1 MSGQFLAKSRVLAV
15 RTRLQPGFVCWNRSL
30 HTPNKRA
37 GHFSNRLSE
46 LVKESSARS
55 LDPLTKSDK
64 HDAGITNMLRM
75 GRARRQ
81 GGYDRGAGM
90 HLSIPLRAKNV
101 EKAWDICTQKLQR
114 DGYLISGDTLRS
126 EAVELILL
134 MAKSVSARALSPDG
148 ACVEDSPVADKKRR
162 ALFGFR
168 SALILK
174 HVFADPLCTLGD
186 EHDGSETL
194 AESEGKIDVQTI
206 DLRLGLTSA
215 SDYKDIISLLS
226 AAIDPCMS
234 TGNTPELAG
243 STPEELAVDIM
254 SASISRLMHLTFL
267 AAEQDGVTMSDKTIR
282 AALQAT
288 TAMQDVSAA
297 RDILMLQYS
306 DLAVLLN
313 PGVQPS
319 TSQAAK
325 KALSEPN
332 TDQCRVVVEILLN
345 IVTTGR
351 DPRVLDAASQS
362 TQPQAEF
369 GYDQFED
376 TLRPRDDSISPADL
390 AAVRLWRA
398 ETVER
403 IYRAYVASGM
413 SEVASP
419 DRAKMPAL
427 QGSVV
432 PTPQMLATLL
442 CVHCDAGNIEQATI
456 LYDTLA
462 ATLQSWQEFT
472 APPPA
477 KNRKHATRYAESS
490 ASHKMGISLWAKVLE
505 GVCRTQQQWLAS
517 RVLGDIV
524 ADGWLPSEEMYEQCL
539 AMVSDPSAETLTE
552 AVNEIRRHVQIGG
565 VGAQFDSATIEPLV
579 SALVCPQVPASS
591 DSMSA
596 QIEQALLLSRLTTT
610 VDTGNSAVS
619 KVSDATARKVI
630 SAMVSNHQIGRAQ
643 QLAELWSHTRPEIIT
658 NKSIAELILGL
669 GSSGEYAQAL
679 EVFTN
684 VQESGDHVVD
694 LDILCAVLQVYVY
707 AGDYEEAVSVSKRV
721 RAMIRESKEAGA
733 ELELPGHDV
742 FNCMLRAYC
751 EESLVSDAMH
761 VLEEMRSYNLHATP
775 DTYTTLMNTM
785 STLRSYD
792 GLKLVSALAHVDY
805 NMVPICDQDG
815 AQLSGYMAHTA
826 PLPLTASFYNSLI
839 EAFGRVAEPIK
850 ALQVWE
856 VMRSRGIK
864 PDNVTATLLIDT
876 CGWNERVHW
885 DDDMGSQTTFVE
897 HEIPEDHVYTGM
909 PFFHMHFL
917 ANTLQQLREAGLDFS
932 MANYRHLLEALI
944 RGGFL
949 EDALEMVIGK
959 YEAAEQ
965 KAVWMDQAQVL
976 LRPTGGI
983 IFEGLMSLAR
993 RMGDQRKEP
1002 KAPMAKFMDFS
1013 LDIPLCQETVDTIY
1027 GMISAVRNKC
1037 TTDANAE
1044 PCDMPFVQNASPN
1057 LLKRLDLHEQRMD
1070 EFLQQR
1076 RPDLLP
1082 KDRPA
1087 SAAAVVI

>member
-15 RTRLQPGFVCWNRSL
+15 RTRLLPAFACWNRSV
-30 HTPNKRA
+30 HTTNKRA
-37 GHFSNRLSE
+37 GHFSSRLSE
-46 LVKESSARS
+46 LVRDSRAKS
-55 LDPLTKSDK
+55 LDPLTKSDESNT
-64 HDAGITNMLRM
+64 GITNALRM

-90 HLSIPLRAKNV
+90 HLSMPLRVKNV
-101 EKAWDICTQKLQR
+101 EKAWDICTQKIQR
-114 DGYLISGDTLRS
+114 DGCLITGDTLRS

-134 MAKSVSARALSPDG
+134 MAKSVSARALSPNG
-148 ACVEDSPVADKKRR
+148 AGLEDSPAADKKRR

-174 HVFADPLCTLGD
+174 HVFSDPLCTLSD
-186 EHDGSETL
+186 EHDASEVL
-194 AESEGKIDVQTI
+194 AESEGKIDVQAI
-206 DLRLGLTSA
+206 DLRLGLSSV

-234 TGNTPELAG
+234 TGNTPELTGA
-243 STPEELAVDIM
+243 TPDELAVDIM

-288 TAMQDVSAA
+288 IATQDVSAA
-297 RDILMLQYS
+297 RDILLLQYS
-306 DLAVLLN
+306 DLAMLLD
-313 PGVQPS
+313 PDVQPS

-325 KALSEPN
+325 RALSEPN
-332 TDQCRVVVEILLN
+332 ADQCRVVVEILLN
-345 IVTTGR
+345 LVMTGR
-351 DPRVLDAASQS
+351 DPRILDAASQS
-362 TQPQAEF
+362 IQPQAEF

-376 TLRPRDDSISPADL
+376 TMRPRDDSISPADL
-390 AAVRLWRA
+390 DAICLWRA

-403 IYRAYVASGM
+403 IYRAYVAAGM

-419 DRAKMPAL
+419 DRSKTPAL

-442 CVHCDAGNIEQATI
+442 CAHCDAGNIEQATI
-456 LYDTLA
+456 VYDTLA
-462 ATLQSWQEFT
+462 ATLQTWQEFT

-490 ASHKMGISLWAKVLE
+490 PSHKMGISLWAKVLG
-505 GVCRTQQQWLAS
+505 GVCRTQQQWLAT
-517 RVLGDIV
+517 RVLGDIA
-524 ADGWLPSEEMYEQCL
+524 ADGWLPSEEMYEQYL
-539 AMVSDPSAETLTE
+539 AMVSDPSAETLAE
-552 AVNEIRRHVQIGG
+552 AVSEIRRHVQKDSDGTR
-565 VGAQFDSATIEPLV
+565 FDSAVIEPLV
-579 SALVCPQVPASS
+579 SALVCPQIPVSF

-596 QIEQALLLSRLTTT
+596 RIEQALLLSGLATT
-610 VDTGNSAVS
+610 VDTGDSVALA
-619 KVSDATARKVI
+619 VSDATARKII
-630 SAMVSNHQIGRAQ
+630 SAMVSNQQISRAQ

-684 VQESGDHVVD
+684 IQESGDHVVD
-694 LDILCAVLQVYVY
+694 LDILCTVLQVYVY

-721 RAMIRESKEAGA
+721 RAMIRESKEAGV
-733 ELELPGHDV
+733 ELKLPGHDV

-805 NMVPICDQDG
+805 NMVPICDRDG
-815 AQLSGYMAHTA
+815 AQLPGYMAHTP
-826 PLPLTASFYNSLI
+826 PLPLTAAFYNSLI
-839 EAFGRVAEPIK
+839 EAYGRVAEPIK

-885 DDDMGSQTTFVE
+885 DDDMDTQTTFVE
-897 HEIPEDHVYTGM
+897 HEIPEDHVYSGM

-917 ANTLQQLREAGLDFS
+917 ANTLQQLREAGLEFS

-959 YEAAEQ
+959 HEDTVQ

-976 LRPTGGI
+976 LQPTGGI
-983 IFEGLMSLAR
+983 IFEGLMSLAK
-993 RMGDQRKEP
+993 RMGDQKKEP
-1002 KAPMAKFMDFS
+1002 KAPMAKFMDVS
-1013 LDIPLCQETVDTIY
+1013 LDIPLCQETVNTIY

-1037 TTDANAE
+1037 TTDKNAE

-1057 LLKRLDLHEQRMD
+1057 LLKRLDLHEQRLN

-1087 SAAAVVI
+1087 SAASIEI

>member
-1 MSGQFLAKSRVLAV
+1 MSGQFLAKSRVLA
-15 RTRLQPGFVCWNRSL
+15 
-30 HTPNKRA
+30 
-37 GHFSNRLSE
+37 
-46 LVKESSARS
+46 
-55 LDPLTKSDK
+55 SDK
-64 HDAGITNMLRM
+64 HEAGITNMLRM

-114 DGYLISGDTLRS
+114 DGYLISGDTLKS

-148 ACVEDSPVADKKRR
+148 ACVEDSPEADKKRR

-174 HVFADPLCTLGD
+174 HVFADPLCALGD

-194 AESEGKIDVQTI
+194 AKSEGKIDVQTI

-306 DLAVLLN
+306 DLAVLLD
-313 PGVQPS
+313 PGVQPI

-345 IVTTGR
+345 IVMTGR
-351 DPRVLDAASQS
+351 NPRVLDAASQS

-419 DRAKMPAL
+419 DRSKMPAL

-524 ADGWLPSEEMYEQCL
+524 ADGWLPSEEMYEQYL
-539 AMVSDPSAETLTE
+539 AMVSDPSAETVTE
-552 AVNEIRRHVQIGG
+552 AVGEIRRHVQIGG
-565 VGAQFDSATIEPLV
+565 VGAQVDLAIIEPLV

-591 DSMSA
+591 DSMSVR
-596 QIEQALLLSRLTTT
+596 IEQALLLSGLTTT

-619 KVSDATARKVI
+619 AVSDATARKII

-684 VQESGDHVVD
+684 IQESGDHVVD

-815 AQLSGYMAHTA
+815 AQLSSYMAHTA
-826 PLPLTASFYNSLI
+826 PLPLTAAFYNSLI

-959 YEAAEQ
+959 YEDAEQ
-965 KAVWMDQAQVL
+965 KAAWMDQAQVL

-1013 LDIPLCQETVDTIY
+1013 LDIPLCQETVNTIY

-1037 TTDANAE
+1037 TTDANTE